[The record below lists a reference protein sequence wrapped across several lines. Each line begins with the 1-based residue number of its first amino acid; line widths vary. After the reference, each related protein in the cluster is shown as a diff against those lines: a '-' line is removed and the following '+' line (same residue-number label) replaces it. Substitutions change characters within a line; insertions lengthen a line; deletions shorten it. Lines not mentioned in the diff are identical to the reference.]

1 MRPGNTQDGALDV
14 PRLREFCKRELSGC
28 LLTCEQAAVVIVQLS
43 ALATLKVGGEDMAM
57 SLARKPGYRLKRNPK
72 IVQYNPI
79 PPPSTPPFLVICIY
93 LGIPLHSS
101 AIITSWN
108 YQKRKMHGW

>member
-43 ALATLKVGGEDMAM
+43 ALATLKVGGEDMAI
-57 SLARKPGYRLKRNPK
+57 SVASKPG
-72 IVQYNPI
+72 
-79 PPPSTPPFLVICIY
+79 
-93 LGIPLHSS
+93 
-101 AIITSWN
+101 
-108 YQKRKMHGW
+108 